1 MFFNIALFLIV
12 AAIFIA
18 VYKPES
24 KSDAWIFSLV
34 IPIVL
39 LILVTVYYSFS
50 YGSETNFAYSL
61 GTAIADCLASIIISF
76 ITLFKYLRKK
86 YVAGDQFRFPKGLIV
101 AIVVFVA
108 LGLFSAWG
116 NYRREKVITEREKQE
131 ISSQKDEKQEISSQ
145 KDENEG
151 KAIQEDMV
159 ELNNDVI
166 EARKVLPELVEFL
179 KQGLP
184 ATREGMSW
192 TDVEIDNNALIYHI
206 TIDEN
211 VINFNEVTKYVESD
225 GLDFFQSINAK
236 NPQLIKKVRL
246 AKYNFS
252 VEFKGRN
259 SGRTKW
265 VTVLADEIQKASN

>member
-108 LGLFSAWG
+108 LGLFS
-116 NYRREKVITEREKQE
+116 
-131 ISSQKDEKQEISSQ
+131 
-145 KDENEG
+145 G
-151 KAIQEDMV
+151 KR
-159 ELNNDVI
+159 L
-166 EARKVLPELVEFL
+166 RF
-179 KQGLP
+179 
-184 ATREGMSW
+184 S
-192 TDVEIDNNALIYHI
+192 AL
-206 TIDEN
+206 
-211 VINFNEVTKYVESD
+211 
-225 GLDFFQSINAK
+225 
-236 NPQLIKKVRL
+236 
-246 AKYNFS
+246 
-252 VEFKGRN
+252 
-259 SGRTKW
+259 
-265 VTVLADEIQKASN
+265 